1 MKLNNIVFLVF
12 SYQTENKEKIKHA
25 IDSLLCEYIKEATV
39 DEQKIDGHYG
49 DSIVEIKYIFKG
61 KVCSKIL
68 DNLLSRFDKADIIY
82 LLSTLDSRV
91 EKSKVH
97 LRLDKQLLIAKNK
110 LSIKDGDDIIK
121 IIISTGGRVK
131 EFKEELKQFVNRD
144 MHKES

>member
-1 MKLNNIVFLVF
+1 MKLNNIIFLVF
-12 SYQTENKEKIKHA
+12 SYQTENKDKIKHA
-25 IDSLLCEYIKEATV
+25 IDSLLSDYVKEG
-39 DEQKIDGHYG
+39 EIEEERIEGHYG
-49 DSIVEIKYIFKG
+49 DSIIEIKYLFQG

-68 DNLLSRFDKADIIY
+68 DTLLSKFDKADIIY

-110 LSIKDGDDIIK
+110 LALKDGDDIIK
-121 IIISTGGRVK
+121 VIIGTGGRLK

-144 MHKES
+144 LHKES